1 MKIRLLTAAA
11 VLVSASVHLKL
22 WFDGVSHE
30 HVIGPAFMLNA
41 IGGLA
46 IMALLLLWRHWI
58 PLLLAVG
65 FGVST
70 IGAFTISATV
80 GLFGLHEHWTGGP
93 VWTAL
98 IAEVVA
104 IVTALMAIRSEGYLS
119 AEQPQHGLALRSLD
133 LH

>member
-119 AEQPQHGLALRSLD
+119 GEQPQHGLALRSLD